1 VSITG
6 TIRKIG
12 IEGGV
17 WALVTDDGA
26 QVELIDPPEGLR
38 QNGARAEVTPD
49 GDRPVEVSIGMMG
62 RAVRVKSFKLIP

>member
-26 QVELIDPPEGLR
+26 TVELIGPPAEL
-38 QNGARAEVTPD
+38 QKNGARAEIEPD
-49 GDRPVEVSIGMMG
+49 GDRPVEVSIGMTG
-62 RAVRVKSFKLIP
+62 KAVRVKSFTLL

>member
-1 VSITG
+1 MSITG

-26 QVELIDPPEGLR
+26 TVELIGPPAELKK
-38 QNGARAEVTPD
+38 NGARAEIEPD
-49 GDRPVEVSIGMMG
+49 EDRPVDVSIGMTG
-62 RAVRVKSFKLIP
+62 KAVRVRSFKIL